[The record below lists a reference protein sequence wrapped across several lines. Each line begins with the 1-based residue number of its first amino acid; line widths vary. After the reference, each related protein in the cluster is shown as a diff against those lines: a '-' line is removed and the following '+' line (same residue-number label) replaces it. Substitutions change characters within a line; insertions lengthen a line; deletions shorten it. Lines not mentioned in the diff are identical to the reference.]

1 MYLTSVVRFF
11 EIATNTHRLST
22 WVYTPLT
29 GGGENM
35 KELGPTEPLEV
46 SEVRN
51 WQQEATVFG
60 PWNTQS
66 KVVEK
71 TSPVL

>member
-1 MYLTSVVRFF
+1 VSNRRKNGQNMSSRSTGYSTSVVRFF

-29 GGGENM
+29 SGGENM
-35 KELGPTEPLEV
+35 KELEPTEPLEV

-51 WQQEATVFG
+51 W
-60 PWNTQS
+60 
-66 KVVEK
+66 
-71 TSPVL
+71 